1 MFDLITDTN
10 ENINEQNFSLSHY
23 RIYKPV
29 IVYTGGQKILIHCN
43 DTGISYC
50 AEQDSLILLTKSNYS
65 YNITSIKYGGA
76 RDLKIKYIDEHVVKS
91 FSAVNFSSNVI
102 TKNIFI
108 IKPDSCSLDV
118 IYDVFSKKEM
128 SLFQYFLV
136 LSYFGDDETIMKSL
150 MGFSQRSLTDR
161 VIKMIE
167 YDLSKNLT
175 IMDVS
180 KNLFVSESCLRKRLK
195 KNNLTFKKINLD
207 TKMRHASIQLRTT
220 SNSIYVIADSL
231 GFASVSYFIKV
242 FKDYYGI
249 TPKKYKQCF

>member
-1 MFDLITDTN
+1 MFDLITNTN
-10 ENINEQNFSLSHY
+10 KNINEQNFSLNHY

-29 IVYTGGQKILIHCN
+29 IVYTGGQKILIHCK
-43 DTGISYC
+43 DTGMSYC

-65 YNITSIKYGGA
+65 YNITAIKYEGA
-76 RDLKIKYIDEHVVKS
+76 RDLKIKYIDEHVVRS
-91 FSAVNFSSNVI
+91 FSAVKISSNVI

-108 IKPDSCSLDV
+108 VKPDSSSLDV

-136 LSYFGDDETIMKSL
+136 FSYFGDDETIMKSL
-150 MGFSQRSLTDR
+150 IGFSQCSLTDR
-161 VIKMIE
+161 IIKMIE
-167 YDLSKNLT
+167 HDLSKNLT
-175 IMDVS
+175 IMDIS
-180 KNLFVSESCLRKRLK
+180 KKLFVSDSCLRKRLK

-220 SNSIYVIADSL
+220 SNSIYIIAESL

-242 FKDYYGI
+242 FKDYYGV
-249 TPKKYKQCF
+249 TPKKYIQYF